1 MPLGSG
7 RVFIMAI
14 KNYPLVSSAIK
25 SVQRGSTAG
34 AGSVTISTINTNK
47 SFATSFSIGSA
58 GTVAINSSES
68 GTLTPSGGSVATQAN
83 GAMGGGSFPNFI
95 GTRSLSGGS
104 TSLTSAEYGISITN
118 STTLTATG
126 ACRWQVVEYY

>member
-1 MPLGSG
+1 MT
-7 RVFIMAI
+7 I
-14 KNYPLVSSAIK
+14 KSYPTVSSAIK
-25 SVQRGSTAG
+25 SIQRGTTASSR
-34 AGSVTISTINTNK
+34 AITISSVNTLK
-47 SFATSFSIGSA
+47 SFVTSFSTGSA
-58 GTVAINSSES
+58 GTVATNSSES
-68 GTLTPSGGSVATQAN
+68 GTLTPSGGSVATAAN

-104 TSLTSAEYGISITN
+104 TSLTSAEYGVSLTN

>member
-1 MPLGSG
+1 MS
-7 RVFIMAI
+7 I
-14 KNYPLVSSAIK
+14 KVYPAVSSGIK
-25 SVQRGSTAG
+25 SVQRGAASSAG
-34 AGSVTISTINTNK
+34 NITISSVNTNK
-47 SFATSFSIGSA
+47 SFVTSFSTGSA
-58 GTVAINSSES
+58 GTVATNSSES

-104 TSLTSAEYGISITN
+104 TFLTSAEYGVTLTN

-126 ACRWQVVEYY
+126 ACRWQLVEYN

>member
-1 MPLGSG
+1 MS
-7 RVFIMAI
+7 I
-14 KNYPLVSSAIK
+14 KTYPPISTGIK
-25 SVQRGSTAG
+25 SIQRGSTSSS
-34 AGSVTISTINTNK
+34 GSITISAVNTNK
-47 SFATSFSIGSA
+47 SFVTSFSTGSA
-58 GTVAINSSES
+58 GNAATNSSES

-104 TSLTSAEYGISITN
+104 TSLTSAEYGVTLTN

>member
-1 MPLGSG
+1 MT
-7 RVFIMAI
+7 I
-14 KNYPLVSSAIK
+14 KSYPIVSSAIK
-25 SVQRGSTAG
+25 SIQRGTTASSG
-34 AGSVTISTINTNK
+34 AITISSVNTLK
-47 SFATSFSIGSA
+47 SFVTSFSTGSA
-58 GTVAINSSES
+58 GTVATNSSES

-104 TSLTSAEYGISITN
+104 TSLTSAEYGVSLTN

>member
-1 MPLGSG
+1 MSINIYPAVASG
-7 RVFIMAI
+7 
-14 KNYPLVSSAIK
+14 IK
-25 SVQRGSTAG
+25 SVQRGVASSSG
-34 AGSVTISTINTNK
+34 AITVSSVNTNK
-47 SFATSFSIGSA
+47 SFVTSFSTGSA
-58 GTVAINSSES
+58 GTVATNSSES

-104 TSLTSAEYGISITN
+104 TVLTSAEYGVTLTN

-126 ACRWQVVEYY
+126 ACRWQLVEYN

>member
-1 MPLGSG
+1 MT
-7 RVFIMAI
+7 I
-14 KNYPLVSSAIK
+14 KSYPIVSSAIK
-25 SVQRGSTAG
+25 SIQRGTTASSG
-34 AGSVTISTINTNK
+34 AITISSVNTLK
-47 SFATSFSIGSA
+47 SFVTSFSTGSA
-58 GTVAINSSES
+58 GTVATNSSES
-68 GTLTPSGGSVATQAN
+68 GTLTPSGGSVATAAN

-104 TSLTSAEYGISITN
+104 TSLTSAEYGVSLTN

>member
-1 MPLGSG
+1 MT
-7 RVFIMAI
+7 I
-14 KNYPLVSSAIK
+14 KSYPTVSSAIK
-25 SVQRGSTAG
+25 SIQSGTTASSG
-34 AGSVTISTINTNK
+34 AITISSVNTLK
-47 SFATSFSIGSA
+47 SFVTSFSTGSA
-58 GTVAINSSES
+58 GTVATNSSES
-68 GTLTPSGGSVATQAN
+68 GTLTPSGGSVATAAN

-104 TSLTSAEYGISITN
+104 TSLTSAEYGVSLTN

>member
-1 MPLGSG
+1 MAMKSYPAASSG
-7 RVFIMAI
+7 
-14 KNYPLVSSAIK
+14 IK
-25 SVQRGSTAG
+25 SIQRGLSASAG
-34 AGSVTISTINTNK
+34 NITISTVDTSK
-47 SFATSFSIGSA
+47 TFVTSFSTGSA
-58 GTVAINSSES
+58 GTVATNSSES

-104 TSLTSAEYGISITN
+104 TALTSAEYGISLTN

>member
-1 MPLGSG
+1 MT
-7 RVFIMAI
+7 I
-14 KNYPLVSSAIK
+14 KSYPIVSSAIK
-25 SVQRGSTAG
+25 SIQRGTTASSG
-34 AGSVTISTINTNK
+34 AITISSVDTLK
-47 SFATSFSIGSA
+47 SFVTSFSTGSE
-58 GTVAINSSES
+58 GTVATNSSES

-104 TSLTSAEYGISITN
+104 TSLTSAEYGVSLTN